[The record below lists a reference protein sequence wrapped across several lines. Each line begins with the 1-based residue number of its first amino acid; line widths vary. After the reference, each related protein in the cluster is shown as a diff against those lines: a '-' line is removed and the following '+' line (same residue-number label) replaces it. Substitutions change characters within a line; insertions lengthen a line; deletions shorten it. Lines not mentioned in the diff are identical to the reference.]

1 MDFSKLLT
9 QFQSLQFLISVAE
22 LYWIPEGGQR
32 VCVQGG
38 DAGLQ
43 TVGVLL
49 EGGEALSNGG
59 IPLV

>member
-1 MDFSKLLT
+1 MT
-9 QFQSLQFLISVAE
+9 E
-22 LYWIPEGGQR
+22 LYWIPEGGQW

-38 DAGLQ
+38 DARLQ

-59 IPLV
+59 VPFV